1 MDVME
6 MQMAWERE
14 QGEGARQAEA
24 PPVIRAAD
32 VPAQTV
38 DEAGQRAREELGRFL
53 AVAGSL
59 EGDDWAQPTDCTE
72 WSVRDILAHAAG
84 SAAGWASWGEFLRQ
98 VPLNPY
104 ARQAAVPVDGINRRQ
119 LEDRVGRS
127 PKDLIAELRAV
138 APKAIRTR
146 LGLPGIFKGMR
157 IDLGPPR
164 GKAPLRYLLEIIY
177 TRDMWMHRHDICR
190 ATGRTFEQTAA
201 HDGRVVALVMRDIDE
216 ALRDSLGGRAIR
228 FDLRGAAGGGYL
240 VGPGAESDAVVEMDV
255 LEFNRMASGRLV
267 ADDALADGRAR
278 TTSGDRAFAED
289 VLRRTLVL
297 Y

>member
-6 MQMAWERE
+6 MQMAWEHE
-14 QGEGARQAEA
+14 QGEGARRADA
-24 PPVIRAAD
+24 LPVRATGI
-32 VPAQTV
+32 PAQTV
-38 DEAGQRAREELGRFL
+38 DEAGQRAREELDRFL
-53 AVAGSL
+53 AIVESL
-59 EGDDWAQPTDCTE
+59 EGDDWMQPTDCTE

-84 SAAGWASWGEFLRQ
+84 TAAGWASWGEWFRQ
-98 VPLNPY
+98 YPFNRY
-104 ARQAAVPVDGINRRQ
+104 MRQADVPVDGINRRQ

-127 PKDLIAELRAV
+127 PEDLIAELRAV

-146 LGLPGIFKGMR
+146 LGLPGVLKGMR
-157 IDLGPPR
+157 TDLGPPR

-177 TRDMWMHRHDICR
+177 MRDMWMHRHDICR

-201 HDGRVVALVMRDIDE
+201 HDGRVVALVMRDIAE

-228 FDLRGAAGGGYL
+228 FDLRGAAGGSYL
-240 VGPGAESDAVVEMDV
+240 VGLGVEPEAAVEMDV
-255 LEFNRMASGRLV
+255 LEFNRLASGRLA

-278 TTSGDRAFAED
+278 IVGGDRAFAED